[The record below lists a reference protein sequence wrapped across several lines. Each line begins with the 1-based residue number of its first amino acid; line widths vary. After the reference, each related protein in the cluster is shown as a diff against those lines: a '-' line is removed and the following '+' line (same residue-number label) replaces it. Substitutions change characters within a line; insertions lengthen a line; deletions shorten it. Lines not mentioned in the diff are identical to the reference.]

1 MEGRTL
7 VIVPTYNERENIEA
21 LADRLFDSA
30 PEEVDLLVV
39 DDGSPD
45 GTAELVRKFG
55 AKYGRVHLIER
66 TSKQGLGASKL
77 EGIRWALARSYT
89 SVVEMDGD
97 LSHDPAVVPKLVEL
111 LEDADLVIGSRYI
124 PGGGITKWSLFRRA
138 LSKGGNSYQRFML
151 RSGVRDGT
159 SGFRAYRSSILRKL
173 TLDED
178 HLEGFGFL
186 IEMVRRVHLAG
197 GRIKEHPI
205 FFAERRAGES
215 KIDREVVLEAL
226 KSVTRWGISDR
237 LAHLR
242 RRSRSGG

>member
-1 MEGRTL
+1 MKSKEGRTL
-7 VIVPTYNERENIEA
+7 VIVPTYNERQNIET
-21 LADRLFDSA
+21 LADRLFDSV

-45 GTAELVRKFG
+45 GTAELVGKIG
-55 AKYGRVHLIER
+55 AKHGRIHLIER

-77 EGIRWALARSYT
+77 EGIRWALARNYT
-89 SVVEMDGD
+89 AIVEMDGD
-97 LSHDPAVVPKLVEL
+97 LSHDPTVVPELVKLLDE
-111 LEDADLVIGSRYI
+111 ADLVIGSRYV

-138 LSKGGNSYQRFML
+138 LSKGGNAYQRFML
-151 RSGVRDGT
+151 GAGVRDGT
-159 SGFRAYRSSILRKL
+159 SGFRAYRSSILRKM

-215 KIDREVVLEAL
+215 KIDREVVFEAL
-226 KSVTRWGISDR
+226 KNVTKWGISDR
-237 LAHLR
+237 LASPR
-242 RRSRSGG
+242 RRG